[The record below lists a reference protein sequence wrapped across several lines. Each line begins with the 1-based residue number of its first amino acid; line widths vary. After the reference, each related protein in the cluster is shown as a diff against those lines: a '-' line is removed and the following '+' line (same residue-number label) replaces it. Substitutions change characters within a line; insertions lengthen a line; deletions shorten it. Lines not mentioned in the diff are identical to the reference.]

1 LNVWGSYFYKEA
13 NDVARLKV
21 PVTEGTDS
29 LESFYGFTKADNGIV
44 LNLGWDKVRVAV
56 PFTE

>member
-1 LNVWGSYFYKEA
+1 MWGSYFTKKQMMLS
-13 NDVARLKV
+13 RLKV
-21 PVTEGTDS
+21 PATQGRFIRKF
-29 LESFYGFTKADNGIV
+29 LYAFTKADNGIV